1 MLRPAIRRIR
11 AFRAFYATE
20 STSNLRKAAFPL
32 KEIVA
37 QPESYQRSVDLRNVK
52 LHDNLS
58 IADLVKQHYQVID
71 LKKKRQLAATE
82 RNAAVE
88 AVKEAL
94 SKSNQRDV
102 LPNELKE
109 RSADA
114 KRLVSALER
123 QLTSAESS
131 LNSLLETVP
140 NLIEH
145 KTAKI
150 KGAFELVS
158 QSSDELIP
166 HDRSRDHV
174 VVGTKL
180 GILDLAAASKVCGS
194 GNVYLVGRGALL
206 EQALINYALHKCLEF
221 GFSVVSAP
229 SLIRSEFI
237 DACGFQPRD
246 ESTHVYKVENGNLCL
261 SGTAEIPL
269 ASQLAEQ
276 QLNILPKLHCAAM
289 RSFRAETAS
298 KGADARGLYRVHEFS
313 KVEMFAWEHPDRS
326 EAMLEKLVG
335 YQQTIFTDLFS
346 DLNIKLRTIR
356 IGPTDLGA
364 PAFQKYDIEAW
375 MPGRGK
381 WGEISSASNC
391 LDFQAR
397 RLHTKTEENKFVHT
411 LNATALAVPRV
422 IIAIIESGWDENT
435 GTVKLPKVLHPFLGP
450 TL

>member
-1 MLRPAIRRIR
+1 MRPLGQ
-11 AFRAFYATE
+11 AFYATE
-20 STSNLRKAAFPL
+20 STSNLKKAAFPL
-32 KEIVA
+32 KDIVA
-37 QPESYQRSVDLRNVK
+37 RPESYQRSVDLRNVK

-58 IADLVKQHYQVID
+58 IADLVKQHYHVVD
-71 LKKKRQLAATE
+71 LKKQRQKAATE

-94 SKSNQRDV
+94 AKSNQRDV
-102 LPNELKE
+102 LPSELKQ

-114 KRLVSALER
+114 KKLVFALER
-123 QLTSAESS
+123 QLSAAETSLS
-131 LNSLLETVP
+131 LLLETVP
-140 NLIEH
+140 NLIESE
-145 KTAKI
+145 TAKVE
-150 KGAFELVS
+150 GEFELVS
-158 QSSDELIP
+158 QSSDNLLP

-194 GNVYLVGRGALL
+194 GNAYLVGRGALL
-206 EQALINYALHKCLEF
+206 EQALISYALRKCSEF
-221 GFSVVSAP
+221 GFSIVSTP

-246 ESTHVYKVENGNLCL
+246 ESTHVYKVEDENLCL

-276 QLNILPKLHCAAM
+276 QLKSLPIMHCAAM
-289 RSFRAETAS
+289 RSFRAEAAS
-298 KGADARGLYRVHEFS
+298 KGSDTRGLYRLHEFS

-326 EAMLEKLVG
+326 AAMLDKLVG
-335 YQQTIFTDLFS
+335 FQQSIFTDLLS
-346 DLNIKLRTIR
+346 DINVPLRTIR
-356 IGPTDLGA
+356 VGPTDLGA

-375 MPGRGK
+375 MPGRGT

-397 RLHTKTEENKFVHT
+397 RLHTTTEDNQFVHT
-411 LNATALAVPRV
+411 LNATALAVPR
-422 IIAIIESGWDENT
+422 IIVAIIESGWDENT
-435 GTVKLPKVLHPFLGP
+435 ETVKLPKVLHPFMGP